1 MKQERPAALS
11 GVPLIAKSRSSS
23 AWWMSTRCSGG
34 SIVSGPCLMAACSNR
49 TPFTT
54 RPIPLFARA
63 AGSCAFVSRLHR
75 PRGDRS
81 ARSSRARRPHQSR
94 VVADAARASPASKR
108 DSKENGSF
116 TIRVVGLRFSDL
128 SACGRGFATR
138 NTDPSFGCRASTC
151 TSTRHQRAI
160 FWNSKVRPGPS
171 IAPPRRWDS
180 RDANTSA
187 ERIGTF
193 TPPIAA
199 AKASGLEICC
209 SFDKFFVNGPLFA

>member
-1 MKQERPAALS
+1 
-11 GVPLIAKSRSSS
+11 
-23 AWWMSTRCSGG
+23 MSTRCSGG
-34 SIVSGPCLMAACSNR
+34 SIVSGPRLTAACSSR

-54 RPIPLFARA
+54 RQTPIFVRA
-63 AGSCAFVSRLHR
+63 DGFCAFVSRLHR

-171 IAPPRRWDS
+171 IAPPGRWDS

-199 AKASGLEICC
+199 AKVSLLEICC

>member
-1 MKQERPAALS
+1 MP
-11 GVPLIAKSRSSS
+11 
-23 AWWMSTRCSGG
+23 TRCSGG
-34 SIVSGPCLMAACSNR
+34 SIVSGPRLTAASSSR

-54 RPIPLFARA
+54 PQTSIFVRA
-63 AGSCAFVSRLHR
+63 AGSCAFVSRLHC
-75 PRGDRS
+75 PGGDRR
-81 ARSSRARRPHQSR
+81 ARSSPGRRPRQSR
-94 VVADAARASPASKR
+94 VAADAARASPASKR

-138 NTDPSFGCRASTC
+138 NTDPNFACRAPTC
-151 TSTRHQRAI
+151 TSTRRRRAI
-160 FWNSKVRPGPS
+160 SLNSKVRPGPS